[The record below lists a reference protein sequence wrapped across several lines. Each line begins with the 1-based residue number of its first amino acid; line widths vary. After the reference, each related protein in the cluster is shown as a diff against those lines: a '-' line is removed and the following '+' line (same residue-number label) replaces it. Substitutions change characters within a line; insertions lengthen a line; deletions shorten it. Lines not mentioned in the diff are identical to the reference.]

1 MRALRPGRRC
11 RLAVMGVEPPSEEP
25 RRSATKEADAALV
38 AQLVTGDERALRL
51 LHARYA
57 PLVFSVASRIVD
69 ASAADEVVQ
78 DVFVTVWR
86 KADAFDPERG
96 SFKGWILQITRHRAL
111 NELRKRRGRRAESE
125 DTLTEIADEEATP
138 DEAQWAAHRR
148 ATIQKAVDALPATEK
163 QALSLAFFEELTHEQ
178 VAATLRMPL
187 GTAKTRIRGAM
198 KRLAPALLALVAAV
212 AIAIAWRRE
221 DQQQAMNRRSERALR
236 LVTSSDVAPI
246 RLGASPG
253 TPPEAHGTYRA
264 KTATDIAV
272 LTASNLPAPKEG
284 ELHVAW
290 VRHGEQWSSL
300 GQLEP
305 TGEAARWLLVVQSQ
319 AVASP
324 VDEVRVTD
332 ERQIGAAPSGPM
344 LIDWQTARDK

>member
-1 MRALRPGRRC
+1 M
-11 RLAVMGVEPPSEEP
+11 VVEASSEELKRP
-25 RRSATKEADAALV
+25 ATQEADVALV

-57 PLVFSVASRIVD
+57 PLVFSVAARIVD

-86 KADAFDPERG
+86 KAETFDPERG

-111 NELRKRRGRRAESE
+111 NELRKRRVRRAESE
-125 DTLTEIADEEATP
+125 DTLAEIADEKATP

-148 ATIQKAVDALPATEK
+148 ATIQK
-163 QALSLAFFEELTHEQ
+163 ALSLAFFEELTHEQ

-221 DQQQAMNRRSERALR
+221 DQQQAMNQRSQRALR
-236 LVTSSDVAPI
+236 LVTASDVAPI

-264 KTATDIAV
+264 KTGTDIGV
-272 LTASNLPAPKEG
+272 LTASNLPAPREG
-284 ELHVAW
+284 ELYVAW

-300 GQLEP
+300 GQLER
-305 TGEAARWLLVVQSQ
+305 TDEAGRWLLVVQSQ

-332 ERQIGAAPSGPM
+332 ERQTSAAPSGPI
-344 LIDWQTARDK
+344 LLDWQGRDK